1 MAQVSSG
8 VPFLPTAASEDA
20 TLRASFVR
28 DEVERPK
35 VPHDRFSSEVPVVS
49 LEGIDGG
56 GARRA
61 EIRDRVAA
69 ACEDWGIFQ
78 VVDHG
83 VDAALVA
90 EMARLLRAPGRG
102 ETPLRHVR
110 REEGRLHRLQP
121 PPGTVYI
128 ARASMHA
135 QAAA

>member
-8 VPFLPTAASEDA
+8 VPFLPTVASEDA

-28 DEVERPK
+28 EDDERPK
-35 VPHDRFSSEVPVVS
+35 VPHNRFSDEVPVVS
-49 LEGIDGG
+49 LEGLDGG

-90 EMARLLRAPGRG
+90 EMAPPCARLLCASGRG

-121 PPGTVYI
+121 PPGTV
-128 ARASMHA
+128 
-135 QAAA
+135 